1 MRIGL
6 RKIGAGRVLTTAT
19 QGLRV
24 GGVLLLLL
32 AACAPSRELSKTS
45 RTATE
50 QLLVSQALH
59 RSLSGVSIPLP
70 YGSSVAV
77 ETAGLKD
84 TDAAFARELVASR
97 LGSLG
102 LRVQRKEEEANYLIR
117 VIIQTLGTNQETSFF
132 GMPPVTSVLL
142 PFALPELSV
151 YKYEHQQAAV
161 RLRLEFFE
169 RASRRFITSTR
180 WYEGL
185 TYFDHYTLLFFIGFH
200 VTDLTEPGDGDY
212 LLERVR
218 GT

>member
-6 RKIGAGRVLTTAT
+6 RKTGARRVLTTAT
-19 QGLRV
+19 ERLLV
-24 GGVLLLLL
+24 GSMMLLLLT
-32 AACAPSRELSKTS
+32 ACAPAREQSKTS

-50 QLLVSQALH
+50 QLLLSQALE
-59 RSLSGVSIPLP
+59 RSLSGVSVPLP
-70 YGSSVAV
+70 DGSSVAV

-84 TDAAFARELVASR
+84 TDFAFTRELVASR
-97 LGSLG
+97 LGLLG
-102 LRVQRKEEEANYLIR
+102 LRVQKKEEVANYLVR
-117 VIIQTLGTNQETSFF
+117 VIVQTLGTDQENSFF

-142 PFALPELSV
+142 PFALPELPI

-161 RLRLEFFE
+161 RLRLEIFE
-169 RASRRFITSTR
+169 RATGRFITSTR

-200 VTDLTEPGDGDY
+200 KTDLTEPGVEEH
-212 LLERVR
+212 LLKGFR